1 MKDEEKTRNLNIC
14 GSTVD
19 FSELSDIVL
28 GRERETNPLLSAID
42 TLEQHKIQEYLCGWM
57 LVVAEANSLTQHSS
71 FLEQGKGF
79 ILVSCVAHI
88 QRLML

>member
-1 MKDEEKTRNLNIC
+1 M
-14 GSTVD
+14 D

-28 GRERETNPLLSAID
+28 GREGNKSSSLCQRHS
-42 TLEQHKIQEYLCGWM
+42 LEQHKIQEYLCGWM